1 MAVYSRGT
9 DKVSAMKYFY
19 SHQDGA
25 EFDFSNAHSEL
36 DVLRIVFNYNGEA
49 KNITELYNNMV
60 DGNQPTQQ
68 EPVPVPGGTVT
79 VDDPG
84 LGGQPQT

>member
-36 DVLRIVFNYNGEA
+36 DVLRIVFNYDGEA
-49 KNITELYNNMV
+49 KNVTELYNNMV

-68 EPVPVPGGTVT
+68 QGQLPGGMVIA
-79 VDDPG
+79 DGPG
-84 LGGQPQT
+84 AGGQPQT